1 MSDRDIAI
9 KFNDA
14 INARDLDA
22 LVALMT
28 DDHRFVDTEGTAFEG
43 IERCREVW
51 AGFFSAFPDY
61 RNHFE
66 TLIER
71 DGTVSIVGRSTCSD
85 ARLAGPALWSVIIL
99 DGAVREWRVHEDT
112 VARRVELGLAT

>member
-1 MSDRDIAI
+1 MSSRDIAI
-9 KFNDA
+9 QFNDA

-28 DDHRFVDTEGTAFEG
+28 DDHRFVDTEGTVFEG
-43 IERCREVW
+43 IDRCRAIW
-51 AGFFSAFPDY
+51 SGFFDAFPDY

-66 TLIER
+66 TVTEK
-71 DGTVSIVGRSTCSD
+71 DGTVVIAGRSTCSD
-85 ARLAGPALWSVIIL
+85 ARLAGPALWSVIIV

-112 VARRVELGLAT
+112 PQRRVKLGMAT